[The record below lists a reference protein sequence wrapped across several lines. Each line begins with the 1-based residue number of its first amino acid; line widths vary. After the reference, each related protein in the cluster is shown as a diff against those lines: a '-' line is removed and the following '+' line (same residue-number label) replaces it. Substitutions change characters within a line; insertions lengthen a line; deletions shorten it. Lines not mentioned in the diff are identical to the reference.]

1 MRKALVC
8 GNWKMYKTPREA
20 RALAREVANGLRGA
34 GDDPEVAVC
43 PSFPAL
49 AAVAETLQATPV
61 AWGAQNCSPHPEGA
75 YTGEVAV
82 PMLVDLGCRF
92 VILGHSE
99 RRRLFGETDSTVNSK
114 VAAVL
119 GAGLTPIACVGESLE
134 EREAGRTE
142 EVVDRQV
149 RGAFQGVPGPE
160 VGRTVVAYEP
170 VWAIG
175 TGRTATPEQAEAVHR
190 RIRDVLAGLYGE
202 RVASATRILY
212 GGSVKP
218 GNAGELFSQPNI
230 DGGLIGGA
238 SLDAREFLAI
248 VGAGCSTA

>member
-1 MRKALVC
+1 
-8 GNWKMYKTPREA
+8 
-20 RALAREVANGLRGA
+20 
-34 GDDPEVAVC
+34 
-43 PSFPAL
+43 
-49 AAVAETLQATPV
+49 
-61 AWGAQNCSPHPEGA
+61 
-75 YTGEVAV
+75 
-82 PMLVDLGCRF
+82 MLVDLGCRF

-99 RRRLFGETDSTVNSK
+99 RRRLFGETDSMVNLK
-114 VAAVL
+114 VQAVL
-119 GAGLTPIACVGESLE
+119 GAGLTPIACVGETLE
-134 EREAGRTE
+134 DREAGRTE

-149 RGAFQGVPGPE
+149 RNAFQGVPGPE

-190 RIRDVLAGLYGE
+190 RIRGVLAGLYGE
-202 RVASATRILY
+202 RVASATRVLY

-238 SLDAREFLAI
+238 SLDARDFLAI

>member
-1 MRKALVC
+1 LRRSIVC
-8 GNWKMYKTPREA
+8 GNWKMYKTPTEA
-20 RALAREVANGLRGA
+20 RALAREVLNGLRGA
-34 GDDPEVAVC
+34 GDDPEVVVC
-43 PSFPAL
+43 PPFPAIG
-49 AAVAETLQATPV
+49 AVAETLRGSAV
-61 AWGAQNCSPHPEGA
+61 AWGAQNCSPELEGA
-75 YTGEVAV
+75 WTGEVAA
-82 PMLVDLGCRF
+82 PMLVDLGCSF

-99 RRRLFGETDSTVNSK
+99 RRQHFGETDSGVHRKLQT
-114 VAAVL
+114 AL
-119 GAGLTPIACVGESLE
+119 GAGLTPIVCVGETLD

-149 RGAFQGVPGPE
+149 RKAFEGVPGPE

-190 RIRDVLAGLYGE
+190 RIRTVLEGLHGAG
-202 RVASATRILY
+202 VAAAVRILY

-218 GNAGELFSQPNI
+218 GNAGDLFSRPNI

-238 SLDAREFLAI
+238 SLNARDFLAI
-248 VGAGCSTA
+248 VGAGCSTG

>member
-1 MRKALVC
+1 VRRVLVC
-8 GNWKMYKTPREA
+8 GNWKMYKTPGEA

-34 GDDPEVAVC
+34 DDGPEVAVC
-43 PSFPAL
+43 PPFPSIP
-49 AAVAETLQATPV
+49 AVREILEGTSV
-61 AWGAQNCSPHPEGA
+61 AWGAQNCSPHLEGA

-99 RRRLFGETDSTVNSK
+99 RRQIFGETDSSVHEKLQT
-114 VAAVL
+114 VL
-119 GAGLTPIACVGESLE
+119 GAGLTPIVCVGETLD

-142 EVVDRQV
+142 EVVDRQI
-149 RGAFQGVPGPE
+149 RGAFEGIPGAE

-190 RIRDVLAGLYGE
+190 RIRATLSGLHGEDVAT
-202 RVASATRILY
+202 ATRILY

-238 SLDAREFLAI
+238 SLSARDFLAI
-248 VGAGCSTA
+248 VGAECSTE